1 MPTDSRTRRLL
12 PAGRERLGAGTQD
25 LVGGEDRMPLVAQV
39 RQHEGELAVA
49 EAREVIARAQYL
61 GQAVAQFVQHAPGI
75 HMTGARIQALELV
88 HIDHE
93 DRDIVE
99 LAFARG
105 DAAADR
111 LEAIRVAAGSDGT

>member
-1 MPTDSRTRRLL
+1 LRRFYKS
-12 PAGRERLGAGTQD
+12 D
-25 LVGGEDRMPLVAQV
+25 
-39 RQHEGELAVA
+39 LAVA
-49 EAREVIARAQYL
+49 QAREVIPGAQHL

-75 HMTGARIQALELV
+75 HMTGARIEAFELV

-99 LAFARG
+99 LAFARS

-111 LEAIRVAAGSDGT
+111 LEAIRVAAGTDGT